1 MNHTQP
7 AHTLDQAAA
16 ESNSP
21 FNGEGRIN
29 RITYLAWHGVVV
41 LISLV
46 FSLMFV
52 TLAPSALQYMLTL
65 QEPWAVMIIGIVLN
79 ILLFFI
85 YISFAIKRLHD
96 VNQSGW
102 LSILILIPIV
112 NFFFSLYLLFMPGTA
127 TPNNYGQPRPSLGW
141 ELVLGW
147 MMIIFICIAIL
158 TFMSIFLKS
167 MRAF

>member
-1 MNHTQP
+1 MNNTQSP
-7 AHTLDQAAA
+7 QMLDQAAA

-29 RITYLAWHGVVV
+29 RITYMAWHGFVMVITLFLGFMIIKLIPDTLLQVV
-41 LISLV
+41 
-46 FSLMFV
+46 
-52 TLAPSALQYMLTL
+52 TL
-65 QEPWAVMIIGIVLN
+65 QENWAVMLSGIVFN
-79 ILLFFI
+79 VIIFFI
-85 YISFAIKRLHD
+85 YIAFAIKRLHD

-102 LSILILIPIV
+102 LSILILVPIV
-112 NFFFSLYLLFMPGTA
+112 NLFFSLYLLFMPGTT